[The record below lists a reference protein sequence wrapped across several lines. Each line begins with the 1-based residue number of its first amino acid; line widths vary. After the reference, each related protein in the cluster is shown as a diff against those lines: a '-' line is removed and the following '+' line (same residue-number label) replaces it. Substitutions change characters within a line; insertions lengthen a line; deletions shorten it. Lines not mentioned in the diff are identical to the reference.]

1 MPLRSI
7 AALAALAL
15 QLAGC
20 AAAAGKQSAAD
31 QDADQ
36 RRKAAIDEIERRH
49 AIDIENMGGSGGGS
63 M

>member
-7 AALAALAL
+7 AALAALAF

-20 AAAAGKQSAAD
+20 AAAGKQSAAD

-36 RRKAAIDEIERRH
+36 RRKAAIDEMERRH
-49 AIDIENMGGSGGGS
+49 TETMLEMGGGGGGS

>member
-20 AAAAGKQSAAD
+20 AAATGKQSAAD

-36 RRKAAIDEIERRH
+36 RRKAAIDEMERRH
-49 AIDIENMGGSGGGS
+49 TETILEMGGGGGGS